1 ANLAVLVAELRK
13 ALGDPP
19 RGSRFVRT
27 VPRFGYAFS
36 GQISGAV
43 DASALRNGCWI
54 IWNGREI
61 ALQDGDNLIGRD
73 PGATGRLDLPIV
85 SRRHA
90 RIIVSSEGAIVED
103 LGSKNGTLLGKV
115 RIARTARLADLD
127 ELRVG
132 SARLTVRILPAGGST
147 QTLGDG

>member
-1 ANLAVLVAELRK
+1 MWPTAAGRNTRRDGAARPARLVERSEERGGRSYRLNPAV
-13 ALGDPP
+13 
-19 RGSRFVRT
+19 T
-27 VPRFGYAFS
+27 T
-36 GQISGAV
+36 
-43 DASALRNGCWI
+43 
-54 IWNGREI
+54 
-61 ALQDGDNLIGRD
+61 IGRD
-73 PGATGRLDLPIV
+73 EENDVVASDHV

-90 RIIVSSEGAIVED
+90 EVRWDGARFVLHD